1 MKKRNVLAF
10 MLCVWSV
17 CSWAQKVTVSGT
29 VIEEDTNEPAFSA
42 SAVLLK
48 TTDSTLVTGAS
59 SNLEVFHSGRE
70 TGKVYIPGDV
80 GRF

>member
-29 VIEEDTNEPAFSA
+29 VIAVNRNLDDDPGKKIPTN
-42 SAVLLK
+42 L
-48 TTDSTLVTGAS
+48 
-59 SNLEVFHSGRE
+59 
-70 TGKVYIPGDV
+70 
-80 GRF
+80 RFRPRPYC